1 MIDVIAE
8 LAALHRDVVRRPGT
22 SGEEVCVEV
31 RRTYPTTADDLWDAI
46 TDPKRLARWFLP
58 VTGELGLGGTFQLE
72 GNAGGE
78 ILGCE
83 PPELLRVSW
92 GSDVSIVEIRLGAG
106 ADRDTTELVLRHSVP
121 IELAG
126 SGAGA
131 LWVGPGWDAALLAL
145 GGHVRDDG
153 AAETP
158 EFSRGAVQA
167 WADVVDAS
175 GTATTEEI
183 AGAVEISMA
192 QFGGGAMSE
201 ARARTED
208 GGAAGA

>member
-8 LAALHRDVVRRPGT
+8 LAALHRYVARRPGA

-46 TDPKRLARWFLP
+46 TTPPRLARWFLP
-58 VTGELGLGGTFQLE
+58 VTGELSVGGTFQLE

-78 ILGCE
+78 VLGCE
-83 PPELLRVSW
+83 PPTLLRLSW
-92 GSDVSIVEIRLGAG
+92 GSDVSIVEVRLGAG
-106 ADRDTTELVLRHSVP
+106 TEPETTELVLRHSVP

-145 GGHVRDDG
+145 GGHIRGDG

-158 EFSRGAVQA
+158 EFSRGSVEA
-167 WADVVDAS
+167 WAGAVEAS
-175 GTATTEEI
+175 ATATAEEI
-183 AGAVEISMA
+183 AGAVEMSMA
-192 QFGGGAMSE
+192 QFGGGALTE
-201 ARARTED
+201 ARARAED
-208 GGAAGA
+208 A